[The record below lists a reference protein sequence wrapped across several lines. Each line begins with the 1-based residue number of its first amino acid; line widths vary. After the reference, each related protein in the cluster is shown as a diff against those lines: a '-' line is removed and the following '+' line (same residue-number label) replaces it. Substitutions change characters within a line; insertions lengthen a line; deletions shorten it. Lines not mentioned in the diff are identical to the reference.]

1 MLIMFRTR
9 TFAKCIDV
17 IDVEKRIKSGQDLNS
32 LVFLVVGGFP
42 AIGILNLT
50 RGGIIENHP

>member
-1 MLIMFRTR
+1 MLTYA

-42 AIGILNLT
+42 AIQHLKSHP
-50 RGGIIENHP
+50 RGYH